1 MIKDH
6 KRKMLKFF
14 KKNNQENLKS
24 ALTKT
29 RGSMLGQIKNLFA
42 NNLLNDELLE
52 DLEDILVSSDVGLT
66 TTEQIITEL
75 KTRHSDKSNSSKN
88 DAFSLLK
95 QILIEI
101 LSIQTPNWL
110 MDTNKSPLVI
120 LMVGVNGAGKTTTIA
135 KLTNWYLKN
144 GKEVLV
150 GAGDTFRAAAPE
162 QLKSWADKLSVA
174 MISHQP
180 GSDPGAVAFDTIS
193 AAKSRKADVAIID
206 TAGRLQD
213 KSNLMEELK
222 KIHRIS
228 TREAGDSKVKV
239 LLTIDATTGQNGISQ
254 AQSFQEAVHCDGIFL
269 SKLDGSAKGGIALPI
284 VKDVRLP
291 ILFVGTGE
299 SESDMALFDANQ
311 FVDSLIDTVI
321 NEN

>member
-1 MIKDH
+1 
-6 KRKMLKFF
+6 MLKFF

-42 NNLLNDELLE
+42 NNLLNAELLE

-75 KTRHSDKSNSSKN
+75 KTRHSDKSNSSKL

-101 LSIQTPNWL
+101 LSIQSPNWL

-135 KLTNWYLKN
+135 KLTNWYLEN

-254 AQSFQEAVHCDGIFL
+254 AQSFQKAVHCDGVFL

>member
-1 MIKDH
+1 
-6 KRKMLKFF
+6 
-14 KKNNQENLKS
+14 
-24 ALTKT
+24 
-29 RGSMLGQIKNLFA
+29 MLGQIKNLFA

-52 DLEDILVSSDVGLT
+52 DLEDILVSSDVGINT
-66 TTEQIITEL
+66 SEQIITEL
-75 KTRHSDKSNSSKN
+75 KTRYTDKSNDSKN
-88 DAFSLLK
+88 DVFLLLK
-95 QILIEI
+95 EILIEI
-101 LSIQTPNWL
+101 LTIQPPSWI
-110 MDTNKSPLVI
+110 MDTSGSPLVI

-135 KLTNWYLKN
+135 KLTNWYLEN

-162 QLKSWADKLSVA
+162 QLKSWADKLSVQ
-174 MISHQP
+174 MISHQS

-193 AAKSRKADVAIID
+193 AAKSRKVDVAIID

-228 TREAGDSKVKV
+228 MREAGDSRVKV

-254 AQSFQEAVHCDGIFL
+254 ARSFQETVQCDGVFL
-269 SKLDGSAKGGIALPI
+269 SKLDGSAKGGIALSI

-299 SESDMALFDANQ
+299 EANDMALFDANQ
-311 FVDSLIDTVI
+311 FVDSLIESEI
-321 NEN
+321 NKN

>member
-1 MIKDH
+1 
-6 KRKMLKFF
+6 MLKFF

-42 NNLLNDELLE
+42 NNLLIDELLE

-75 KTRHSDKSNSSKN
+75 KTRHSDKSNGSKN

-101 LSIQTPNWL
+101 LSIQSPNWL

-135 KLTNWYLKN
+135 KLTNWYLEN
-144 GKEVLV
+144 GKKVIV

-254 AQSFQEAVHCDGIFL
+254 AQSFQEAVHCDGVFL

>member
-1 MIKDH
+1 
-6 KRKMLKFF
+6 MLKFF
-14 KKNNQENLKS
+14 KKNNHENMTG

-52 DLEDILVSSDVGLT
+52 DLEDILVSSDVGINT
-66 TTEQIITEL
+66 SEQIITEL
-75 KTRHSDKSNSSKN
+75 KTRYTDKSNDSKN
-88 DAFSLLK
+88 DVFLLLK
-95 QILIEI
+95 EILIEI
-101 LSIQTPNWL
+101 LTMQPPSWI
-110 MDTNKSPLVI
+110 MDTSGSPLVI

-135 KLTNWYLKN
+135 KLTNWYLEN

-162 QLKSWADKLSVA
+162 QLKSWADKLSVQ
-174 MISHQP
+174 MISHQS

-193 AAKSRKADVAIID
+193 AAKSRKVDVAIID

-228 TREAGDSKVKV
+228 MREAGDSRVKV

-254 AQSFQEAVHCDGIFL
+254 ARSFQETVQCDGVFL
-269 SKLDGSAKGGIALPI
+269 SKLDGSAKGGIALSI

-299 SESDMALFDANQ
+299 EANDMALFDANQ
-311 FVDSLIDTVI
+311 FVDSLIESEI
-321 NEN
+321 NKN

>member
-1 MIKDH
+1 
-6 KRKMLKFF
+6 
-14 KKNNQENLKS
+14 
-24 ALTKT
+24 
-29 RGSMLGQIKNLFA
+29 MLGQIKNLFA

-52 DLEDILVSSDVGLT
+52 DLEDILVSSDVGINT
-66 TTEQIITEL
+66 SEQIITEL
-75 KTRHSDKSNSSKN
+75 KTRYTDKSNDSKS
-88 DAFSLLK
+88 DVYLLLK
-95 QILIEI
+95 EILIEI
-101 LSIQTPNWL
+101 LTMQPPSWI
-110 MDTNKSPLVI
+110 MDTSGSPLVI

-135 KLTNWYLKN
+135 KLTNWYLEN

-162 QLKSWADKLSVA
+162 QLKSWADKLSVQ
-174 MISHQP
+174 MISHQS

-193 AAKSRKADVAIID
+193 AAKSRKVDVAIID

-228 TREAGDSKVKV
+228 MREAGDSRVKV

-254 AQSFQEAVHCDGIFL
+254 ARSFQETVQCDGVFL
-269 SKLDGSAKGGIALPI
+269 SKLDGSAKGGIALSI

-299 SESDMALFDANQ
+299 EANDMALFDANQ
-311 FVDSLIDTVI
+311 FVDSLIESEI
-321 NEN
+321 NKN

>member
-1 MIKDH
+1 
-6 KRKMLKFF
+6 MLKFF

-75 KTRHSDKSNSSKN
+75 KTRHSDKSNSSKP

-135 KLTNWYLKN
+135 KLTNWYLEN

-174 MISHQP
+174 MISHQA

-254 AQSFQEAVHCDGIFL
+254 AQAFQEAVHCDGVFL

-284 VKDVRLP
+284 VKDVKLP

-311 FVDSLIDTVI
+311 FVDSLIGTVI

>member
-1 MIKDH
+1 
-6 KRKMLKFF
+6 
-14 KKNNQENLKS
+14 
-24 ALTKT
+24 
-29 RGSMLGQIKNLFA
+29 MLGQIKNLFA

-52 DLEDILVSSDVGLT
+52 DLEDILLSSDVGLT

-75 KTRHSDKSNSSKN
+75 KTRHSDKSNSSKL

-254 AQSFQEAVHCDGIFL
+254 AQSFQEAVHCDGVFL

-299 SESDMALFDANQ
+299 SESDMALFDAYQ

-321 NEN
+321 NVN

>member
-1 MIKDH
+1 
-6 KRKMLKFF
+6 
-14 KKNNQENLKS
+14 
-24 ALTKT
+24 
-29 RGSMLGQIKNLFA
+29 MLGQIKNLFT
-42 NNLLNDELLE
+42 NNLLNDELLD

-75 KTRHSDKSNSSKN
+75 KTRHSNKSNGSKN
-88 DAFSLLK
+88 DAFLLLK

-101 LSIQTPNWL
+101 LSIKSPNWL
-110 MDTNKSPLVI
+110 MDTNGSPLVI

-135 KLTNWYLKN
+135 KLANWYIEN
-144 GKEVLV
+144 GKEILV

-162 QLKSWADKLSVA
+162 QLKSWADKLSVT
-174 MISHQP
+174 MIAHQP

-193 AAKSRKADVAIID
+193 AAKSRKADIAIID

-228 TREAGDSKVKV
+228 TREAGDNKVKV

-254 AQSFQEAVHCDGIFL
+254 AQSFQEAVPCDGVFL

-284 VKDVRLP
+284 VRDVRLP

-311 FVDSLIDTVI
+311 FVDSLIDIAIT
-321 NEN
+321 EN

>member
-1 MIKDH
+1 
-6 KRKMLKFF
+6 
-14 KKNNQENLKS
+14 
-24 ALTKT
+24 
-29 RGSMLGQIKNLFA
+29 MLGQIKNLFA

-75 KTRHSDKSNSSKN
+75 KTRHSDKSNSSKL

-101 LSIQTPNWL
+101 LAIQSSNWL

-135 KLTNWYLKN
+135 KLTNWYLEN

-174 MISHQP
+174 MISHQS

-206 TAGRLQD
+206 TAGTLQD

-254 AQSFQEAVHCDGIFL
+254 AQSFQEAVHCDGVFL

-321 NEN
+321 NVN